1 MDEGFMFL
9 LGVCVGGLVM
19 LFTIIRIIAD
29 IHSQMEQNPG
39 KAVIPHRF
47 PFTRCTSPPR
57 RVILWTQNLS
67 RFSNCW

>member
-39 KAVIPHRF
+39 KR
-47 PFTRCTSPPR
+47 
-57 RVILWTQNLS
+57 
-67 RFSNCW
+67 